1 MKKFFTLVFSLMAL
15 FGQAQEQVIRCYTTE
30 MQQIMREQGQ
40 LLETEEQFERWLAEK
55 MRTTDFATENER
67 VIPVVFH
74 IIYQQENN
82 IWNISNAQVLSQL
95 QVLNE
100 DFLRLNADTINT
112 PLAFRPV
119 AVNTGISFCLAQRDP
134 QGNATTGIIRH
145 QFPNTTA
152 WSSGA
157 FNSTVKPA
165 TQWDPTRYLN
175 IWIAN
180 LSQGLLG
187 YAQFPT
193 GSGLPGLSGGT
204 NANTDGIVVLYTSVG
219 RPPANPFSGV
229 YNRGRTATHEVGH
242 YLGLRHIWGDGSNC
256 SATDFCNDTPPSSA
270 ANYGCPN
277 INRCNDTLVSPFP
290 SIDLPDQVQNYMDY
304 TDDACMNI
312 FTANQTTRMLT
323 VLQNS
328 PRRASLLTANSC
340 LPPVM
345 RPIGGFAQ
353 SADTICAGGSLS
365 FNDQSSNQPIS
376 WLWQFAGGNP
386 ATATVAN
393 PSGIVYNNPGT
404 YQVTLITTNTAGS
417 DTLVRSLA
425 VVVQAN
431 LQANLPALDTL
442 CASDMVRPLTAGL
455 PRGGIYS
462 GPGIFSDSLFNPQ
475 LAGPG
480 NHAII
485 YTLPGCGSSD
495 TSILTVL
502 AAPNVT
508 LSGLSSSYCLN
519 AAAVNLVGSPAGGQF
534 FGAGVSGSTFT
545 PATAGPGT
553 HTIRYRL
560 SNSLGCEGSDSI
572 VLQVNALP
580 AVSLQPQVPV
590 CITQPFVRLTGGTPA
605 GGTWSGPG
613 VSNDTLY
620 TAIAGAGNHTIRY
633 TTPAAS
639 GSGCTNAATAT
650 LQVTQPPVITFS
662 PVADVCANGNNVL
675 LNQASIPGGNY
686 TGPGVN
692 FGVFNP
698 SQAGVGT
705 HTIQF
710 TGTSGGCAVG
720 GSFSIRV
727 VAPDTPAIQAVGTD
741 SLRSALVG
749 SNYRW
754 YVDGIQIVGANSR
767 SIRPTLSGIY
777 RVEVQQGDCWSAQSP
792 DFAYFMTS
800 VAPSVAHS
808 LKVYPNPSEGEFVLE
823 HAASVCNIEIRD
835 AQGRLLQA
843 FESSEAKL
851 EIDLQTAA
859 PGVYLLRYQA
869 GSAPA
874 TWVRLVKR

>member
-1 MKKFFTLVFSLMAL
+1 MNKFFTLLLSLLSLSAW
-15 FGQAQEQVIRCYTTE
+15 AQEPVIRCYTTE

-40 LLETEEQFERWLAEK
+40 LLESDEQFERWLAEK
-55 MRTTDFATENER
+55 MRTTDFSTESER

-100 DFLRLNADTINT
+100 DFLRLNADTTNT

-119 AVNTGISFCLAQRDP
+119 ARNTGISFCLAQRDP

-145 QFPNTTA
+145 QFPNTTS
-152 WSSGA
+152 WSSSA
-157 FNSTVKPA
+157 FDGTVKPA
-165 TQWDPTRYLN
+165 TIWDPTRYLN

-180 LSQGLLG
+180 LSGGVLG

-204 NANTDGIVVLYTSVG
+204 NANTDGVVLLYTSVG

-242 YLGLRHIWGDGSNC
+242 YLGLRHIWGDGGC
-256 SATDFCNDTPPSSA
+256 SVDDFCDDTPRSSA

-277 INRCNDTLVSPFP
+277 INRCDDTQFSPFP
-290 SIDLPDQVQNYMDY
+290 AVNLPDQVQNYMDY

-340 LPPVM
+340 LPPVL
-345 RPIGGFAQ
+345 RPLGGFSQ

-365 FNDQSSNQPIS
+365 FNDQSSNQPTS

-386 ATATVAN
+386 ATASVAN
-393 PSGIVYNNPGT
+393 PTGIVYSTPGT
-404 YQVTLITTNTAGS
+404 YQVTLITTNSAGS
-417 DTLVRSLA
+417 DTLVRNVA

-431 LQANLPALDTL
+431 LQANLAALDTV
-442 CASDMVRPLTAGL
+442 CASDLVRPLSVGL

-462 GPGIFSDSLFNPQ
+462 GPGITNDSLFNPQ
-475 LAGPG
+475 LAGAG
-480 NHAII
+480 NHAIV

-495 TSILTVL
+495 TAILTVL
-502 AAPNVT
+502 AAPSVS
-508 LSGLSSSYCLN
+508 LSGITASYCLN
-519 AAAVNLVGSPAGGQF
+519 ASAVTLTGTPAGGQF
-534 FGAGVSGSTFT
+534 S
-545 PATAGPGT
+545 GPGVT
-553 HTIRYRL
+553 GNSFNPASAGIGSHTIRYRL
-560 SNSLGCEGSDSI
+560 SNSLGCEGTDSM
-572 VLQVNALP
+572 VVQVNALP
-580 AVSLQPQVPV
+580 NVSLQPLAAV
-590 CITQPFVRLTGGTPA
+590 CLSQPFVRLTGGSPA
-605 GGTWSGPG
+605 GGTWSGTG

-620 TAIAGAGNHTIRY
+620 TALAGAGTHAIRY
-633 TTPAAS
+633 TSPAAI
-639 GSGCTNAATAT
+639 GTACTNTAISNI
-650 LQVTQPPVITFS
+650 QITQPPVITFT
-662 PVADVCANGNNVL
+662 PVADVCVNGNNVL

-686 TGPGVN
+686 SGAGVN

-698 SQAGVGT
+698 ALAGLGT

-710 TGTSGGCAVG
+710 SGNSGGCAVG
-720 GSFSIRV
+720 GSFTIRV
-727 VAPDTPAIQAVGTD
+727 VAPDTPAIQGLGTD
-741 SLRSALVG
+741 SLQATLTG
-749 SNYRW
+749 AAYRW
-754 YVDGIQIVGANSR
+754 YVDGIQITGASSR
-767 SIRPTLSGIY
+767 SIRPSLSGIY

-800 VAPSVAHS
+800 VAPSVANV
-808 LKVYPNPSEGEFVLE
+808 LQVYPNPSEGTFVLE
-823 HAASVCNIEIRD
+823 HAASSCNIEIRD

-843 FESSEAKL
+843 FESSDAKL
-851 EIDLQTAA
+851 NIDLQTAA

-874 TWVRLVKR
+874 AWVRLVKR

>member
-1 MKKFFTLVFSLMAL
+1 MNKLFTLLLSLLTLSAW
-15 FGQAQEQVIRCYTTE
+15 AQEPVIRCGTTE
-30 MQQIMREQGQ
+30 MQQLMREQGQ
-40 LLETEEQFERWLAEK
+40 LLETDEQFERWLAEK
-55 MRTTDFATENER
+55 MRTTDFSTENER

-74 IIYQQENN
+74 IVFQQENN
-82 IWNISNAQVLSQL
+82 IWNISNAQVMSQL

-100 DFLRLNADTINT
+100 DFLRLNADTTNT

-119 AVNTGISFCLAQRDP
+119 ARNTGISFCLAQRDP

-152 WSSGA
+152 WSMSG
-157 FNSTVKPA
+157 FDNNVKPA
-165 TQWDPTRYLN
+165 TIWDPTRYLN

-180 LSQGLLG
+180 LSGGLLG
-187 YAQFPT
+187 WAQFPT
-193 GSGLPGLSGGT
+193 GSGLPGLSGGN
-204 NANTDGIVVLYTSVG
+204 NANTDGVVLLYTSVG

-242 YLGLRHIWGDGSNC
+242 YLGLRHIWGDGGC
-256 SATDFCNDTPPSSA
+256 SVDDFCNDTPLSDA
-270 ANYGCPN
+270 ANYGCP
-277 INRCNDTLVSPFP
+277 TTHVSC
-290 SIDLPDQVQNYMDY
+290 STVDMVQNYMDY

-345 RPIGGFAQ
+345 RPVGGFVQ

-365 FNDQSSNQPIS
+365 FNDQSGNQPSS
-376 WLWQFAGGNP
+376 WLWQFQGGSP
-386 ATATVAN
+386 STSTVAN
-393 PSGIVYNNPGT
+393 PSGITYNTPGT
-404 YQVTLITTNTAGS
+404 YQVTLITTNSAGS
-417 DTLVRSLA
+417 DTLVRSVA

-431 LQANLPALDTL
+431 LQANLAALDTL
-442 CASDMVRPLTAGL
+442 CASDLVRTLTAGL

-462 GPGIFSDSLFNPQ
+462 GPGITNDSLFNPQ

-480 NHAII
+480 NHAIV

-495 TSILTVL
+495 TAILTVL
-502 AAPNVT
+502 AAPSVS
-508 LSGLSSSYCLN
+508 LSGLSASYCLN
-519 AAAVNLVGSPAGGQF
+519 AAAINLVGSPAGGQF
-534 FGAGVSGSTFT
+534 LGAGVSGSTFT
-545 PATAGPGT
+545 PASAGPGT

-560 SNSLGCEGSDSI
+560 GNSLGCEGVDS
-572 VLQVNALP
+572 VVVQVNALP

-620 TAIAGAGNHTIRY
+620 TALAGAGTHTISY
-633 TTPAAS
+633 TTAAAS
-639 GSGCTNAATAT
+639 GTGCTNTAST
-650 LQVTQPPVITFS
+650 NLQVTQPPAITFS
-662 PVADVCANGNNVL
+662 PVGNVCVNGNNVL
-675 LNQASIPGGNY
+675 LNQASVPGGNY
-686 TGPGVN
+686 SGPGVN

-710 TGTSGGCAVG
+710 NGSSGGCAVS
-720 GSFSIRV
+720 GSFNIVV
-727 VAPDTPAIQAVGTD
+727 VAPDTPAIQALGTD
-741 SLRSALVG
+741 SLRATLVG
-749 SNYRW
+749 SAYRW
-754 YVDGIQIVGANSR
+754 YVDGIQIAGANNR
-767 SIRPTLSGIY
+767 SIRPQLSGIY

-800 VAPSVAHS
+800 VAPSSAAAI
-808 LKVYPNPSEGEFVLE
+808 KVYPNPSEGNFVLE
-823 HAASVCNIEIRD
+823 HAASVCSIEIHD

-843 FESSEAKL
+843 FESSDAKL
-851 EIDLQTAA
+851 HIELQTAA

-874 TWVRLVKR
+874 SWVRLVKR